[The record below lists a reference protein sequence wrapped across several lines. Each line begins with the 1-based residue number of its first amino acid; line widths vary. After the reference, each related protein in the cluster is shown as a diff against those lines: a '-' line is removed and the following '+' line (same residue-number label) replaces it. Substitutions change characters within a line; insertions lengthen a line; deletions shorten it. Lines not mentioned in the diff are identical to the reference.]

1 MGYGGN
7 IEKNSMMVH
16 KIIAIII
23 LFTFLFLMLTTK
35 KSRNELY
42 VHFIL
47 LIYPFLSI
55 DLFPSYFSVRIFDIL
70 TIIFYI
76 FFHQNIIVSFKMSRI
91 HQTIIY
97 LFLFILISTLVRVF
111 VYSDF
116 SQSLGIMILQ
126 ISCLLIFSRIIYE
139 LFTSNNQSIN
149 KVQKILSFI
158 LIFSFLFLLIQFI
171 IGISFTISKSPNVN
185 VEGGTVLRYPSFFQ
199 DPQKYGQFLA
209 AVSLFTLLSFNSSKL
224 SFLKLILFIFSGT
237 ALLYTGAR
245 APLGGWILALILFI
259 LFIPIDRK
267 YYLLP
272 FFILIPVFLIEYYH
286 IIPVFNR
293 ASMDDSYSFR
303 NDIWRIAY
311 SIFEEHPLSGIGLG
325 NYQTYVEYFH
335 SDQYWIVDNDITFYD
350 HPESGYLKLLVE
362 MGIVGFI
369 PLVLIILFVLIS
381 GILQYLRFNN
391 INSAFFTLSFLSWVI
406 GFTTVYSL
414 GDVRIMVLII
424 IISTAII
431 SFSSRN
437 TTYSTI

>member
-1 MGYGGN
+1 M
-7 IEKNSMMVH
+7 EKNSIMAH
-16 KIIAIII
+16 KIIAFLI
-23 LFTFLFLMLTTK
+23 LFTFLFLMFTTK

-55 DLFPSYFSVRIFDIL
+55 DLFPSLFSVRIFDIL
-70 TIIFYI
+70 TIIFYLLFYQKI
-76 FFHQNIIVSFKMSRI
+76 FVPFKKSGVLQVI
-91 HQTIIY
+91 SY
-97 LFLFILISTLVRVF
+97 LFLFIIISALLRVF
-111 VYSDF
+111 VYNDF
-116 SQSLGIMILQ
+116 SQLLGIMVLQ
-126 ISCLLIFSRIIYE
+126 TFCLFIFSRIIYE
-139 LFTSNNQSIN
+139 VFTSDNQSII

-158 LIFSFLFLLIQFI
+158 LLFSFLFLIMQFI

-185 VEGGTVLRYPSFFQ
+185 VEGGTVVRYPSFFQ

-209 AVSLFTLLSFNSSKL
+209 AVSLFTLLSFNSNKL
-224 SFLKLILFIFSGT
+224 SILKLTLFVVSGI

-245 APLGGWILALILFI
+245 APLGGWLLALVLFI

-267 YYLLP
+267 YFLFP
-272 FFILIPVFLIEYYH
+272 FFILLPVFLIKYYE

-303 NDIWRIAY
+303 NDIWSIAY
-311 SIFEEHPLSGIGLG
+311 SIFEEYPISGIGLG
-325 NYQTYVEYFH
+325 NYQRYVEYFH

-362 MGIVGFI
+362 MGILGFI
-369 PLVLIILFVLIS
+369 PFLLLILFVLIS
-381 GILQYLRFNN
+381 GILQYLRFKN
-391 INSAFFTLSFLSWVI
+391 ILAAFFTLSFLTWVI